1 MTLFL
6 RDDVEN
12 LQVNARIHMSYLALY
27 RKYRPSTFDEVKG
40 QDHIVTTLRNQL
52 RTGRVG
58 HAYLFCGTRGTGKT
72 SIAKIFAKA
81 VNCESPVE
89 GSPCGQC
96 RVCRSIEDGSFMN
109 VIEIDAA
116 SNNGVD
122 SVRQIVDEIKYSPSE
137 GKYRVYIIDEVHM
150 LSTGAFNALLK
161 TLEEPPSYVI
171 FILATTEVHKIPITI
186 LSRCQR
192 YDFRRISVDTIANHL
207 GLILRSEG
215 IGAEEKALQYVARIA
230 DGSMRDAESL
240 LDQCIAFYLGQDL
253 TYEKVLEILG
263 GLDNE
268 TYAGLLRYTVKG
280 DVARA
285 LGVFD
290 EAMIE
295 GKDPARFVTEFI
307 TYIRNVLIAKTT
319 PRPERVLEYSN
330 EQIEL
335 LKNEAQYYSVDTIIR
350 YIRILSELSGKLR
363 FATQKKVL
371 VEVALIKLCVP
382 ETESSNDALTERIG
396 KLEEKLS
403 RLAGGGTIEIRT
415 VSEATVVADEPDEE
429 DEVIVPVL
437 DEEMQKIGAAWDRI
451 IDVKKGPIFST
462 ELRGVIPTA
471 GPDGKLVLNFCEKET
486 PDGSEDIL
494 HSEASGRAFIERLCE
509 GVKESVKNILGLNIE
524 VTYKVEKERK
534 FKALKKVDISDLVA
548 AGVPINMGDN
558 ADT

>member
-1 MTLFL
+1 
-6 RDDVEN
+6 
-12 LQVNARIHMSYLALY
+12 MSYLALY

-52 RTGRVG
+52 QTGRVG

-81 VNCESPVE
+81 VNCESPIN

-96 RVCRSIEDGSFMN
+96 RICRGIDDGSCMN

-137 GKYRVYIIDEVHM
+137 GKYRVYIVDEVHM

-192 YDFRRISVDTIANHL
+192 YDFRRISVDTIAAHL
-207 GLILRSEG
+207 AAILESEG
-215 IGAEEKALQYVARIA
+215 INAGEKALQYVARVA

-268 TYAGLLRYTVKG
+268 TYAGLLRYIEKR

-319 PRPERVLEYSN
+319 PHPERVLEYSS

-335 LKNEAQYYSVDTIIR
+335 LANEAQYYSVDAIIR
-350 YIRILSELSGKLR
+350 FIRLLSELSGKLR
-363 FATQKKVL
+363 FATQKKIL

-382 ETESSNDALTERIG
+382 ETDRETDSLVQMID
-396 KLEEKLS
+396 KLEQRIKALEVNGVA
-403 RLAGGGTIEIRT
+403 RVAGEP
-415 VSEATVVADEPDEE
+415 VSDVVDNEPDD
-429 DEVIVPVL
+429 DEKDDFEITKINS
-437 DEEMQKIGAAWDRI
+437 EEMEKIGAAWDRI
-451 IDVKKGPIFST
+451 VNTKKGLIYNT
-462 ELRGVIPTA
+462 ELKSARPTEGA
-471 GPDGKLVLNFCEKET
+471 DGKLVLNFPEKET
-486 PDGSEDIL
+486 PDGTEDIL
-494 HSEASGRAFIERLCE
+494 HNETSGKAFLERLCE
-509 GVKESVKNILGLNIE
+509 GVKESIRQILNINVE
-524 VTYKVEKERK
+524 VTYKV
-534 FKALKKVDISDLVA
+534 LKKQNYKKAEKMDLSMLMA
-548 AGVPINMGDN
+548 PGVKINRG
-558 ADT
+558 

>member
-1 MTLFL
+1 
-6 RDDVEN
+6 
-12 LQVNARIHMSYLALY
+12 MSYLALY
-27 RKYRPSTFDEVKG
+27 RKYRPATFDEVKG

-52 RTGRVG
+52 KTGRVG

-81 VNCESPVE
+81 VNCESPVD

-96 RVCRSIEDGSFMN
+96 RICKSIEDGSFMN

-122 SVRQIVDEIKYSPSE
+122 SIRQIVDEIKYSPSE

-192 YDFRRISVDTIANHL
+192 YDFRRISVDTIAEHL
-207 GLILRSEG
+207 GSILRSEG
-215 IGAEEKALQYVARIA
+215 IAAEERALQYVARVA

-253 TYEKVLEILG
+253 TYDKVLEILG

-268 TYAGLLRYTVKG
+268 TYAGLLRFTVKG

-290 EAMIE
+290 DAMIQ
-295 GKDPARFVTEFI
+295 GKDPARFVTEFV

-319 PRPERVLEYSN
+319 PAPERVLEYSN

-335 LKNEAQYYSVDTIIR
+335 LKNEAKYYSVDAIIR

-371 VEVALIKLCVP
+371 TEVSLIKLCVP
-382 ETESSNDALTERIG
+382 ETESNNDALLQRIE

-403 RLAGGGTIEIRT
+403 QLSQGGIVT
-415 VSEATVVADEPDEE
+415 VQSAVTPATVDVQEE
-429 DEVIVPVL
+429 EEEVVIPVL
-437 DEEMQKIGAAWDRI
+437 DEEMQKIGEAWDRI
-451 IDVKKGPIFST
+451 IAVKKGPIFTT
-462 ELRGVIPTA
+462 ELKGVIPTA
-471 GPDGKLVLNFCEKET
+471 GPDGKLVLNFCEKES

-494 HSEASGRAFIERLCE
+494 HNDVSGRAFIERLCD
-509 GVKESVKNILGLNIE
+509 GVKESVKSILNLNIE
-524 VTYKVEKERK
+524 VTYRIEKEKK

-548 AGVPINMGDN
+548 AGVPINTG
-558 ADT
+558 T

>member
-1 MTLFL
+1 
-6 RDDVEN
+6 
-12 LQVNARIHMSYLALY
+12 MSYLALY

-40 QDHIVTTLRNQL
+40 QDHIVTTLKNQL
-52 RTGRVG
+52 KTGRVG

-89 GSPCGQC
+89 GSPCGKC
-96 RVCRSIEDGSFMN
+96 NVCKSIEDGSFMN

-171 FILATTEVHKIPITI
+171 FILATTEAHKIPITI
-186 LSRCQR
+186 LSRCQK
-192 YDFRRISVDTIANHL
+192 YSFRRISVETIAEHL
-207 GLILRSEG
+207 GSILKSEG
-215 IGAEEKALQYVARIA
+215 IEAEEKALQYVARLA

-253 TYEKVLEILG
+253 TYEKVLQILG

-268 TYAGLLRYTVKG
+268 TYAGLLRYIVKN

-295 GKDPARFVTEFI
+295 GKDSARFVTEFI
-307 TYIRNVLIAKTT
+307 TYIRNVLIVKTT

-335 LKNEAQYYSVDTIIR
+335 LRNEARHYEVSTIIK
-350 YIRILSELSGKLR
+350 YINSLSELSNKLR
-363 FATQKKVL
+363 FATQKRVL
-371 VEVALIKLCVP
+371 TEVEIIKLCVP
-382 ETESSNDALTERIG
+382 ETERNDGAVLERVR
-396 KLEEKLS
+396 KLEM
-403 RLAGGGTIEIRT
+403 RLEEI
-415 VSEATVVADEPDEE
+415 AQNGVVRVHENMTLPETQKDDREDEE
-429 DEVIVPVL
+429 EIPIPVL
-437 DEEMQKIGAAWDRI
+437 DEEMKKIGAAWDRI
-451 IDVKKGPIFST
+451 IDVNRGAIIRT
-462 ELRGVIPTA
+462 ELKGVVPTSGA
-471 GPDGKLVLNFCEKET
+471 DGKLVLNFFEKEL
-486 PDGSEDIL
+486 PDGTEDII
-494 HSEASGRAFIERLCE
+494 HNETSGKAFLERLCDI
-509 GVKESVKNILGLNIE
+509 VKESVKSVLNMSVE
-524 VTYKVEKERK
+524 VTFRVEKERK
-534 FKALKKVDISDLVA
+534 FQKLKKVDISDLVA
-548 AGVPINMGDN
+548 AGVPI
-558 ADT
+558 DTGNG

>member
-1 MTLFL
+1 
-6 RDDVEN
+6 
-12 LQVNARIHMSYLALY
+12 MSYLALY
-27 RKYRPSTFDEVKG
+27 RKYRPATFDEVKG

-52 RTGRVG
+52 KTGRVG

-81 VNCESPVE
+81 VNCESPVD

-96 RVCRSIEDGSFMN
+96 RICKSIEDGSFMN

-122 SVRQIVDEIKYSPSE
+122 SIRQIVDEIKYSPSE

-207 GLILRSEG
+207 AGILKSEG
-215 IGAEEKALQYVARIA
+215 INAEEKALQYVARVA

-240 LDQCIAFYLGQDL
+240 LDRCIAFYLGQDL
-253 TYEKVLEILG
+253 TYDKVLEILG

-268 TYAGLLRYTVKG
+268 TYAGLLRFIVKG

-290 EAMIE
+290 EAMTE

-319 PRPERVLEYSN
+319 PRPERVLEYST

-335 LKNEAQYYSVDTIIR
+335 LKNEAEYYSVDAIVR

-371 VEVALIKLCVP
+371 TEVAIIKLCVP
-382 ETESSNDALTERIG
+382 ETESGNDALLQRVE
-396 KLEEKLS
+396 KLEEKL
-403 RLAGGGTIEIRT
+403 AGIMQNGIVQVQSAPTGSSQPVEE
-415 VSEATVVADEPDEE
+415 SFEE
-429 DEVIVPVL
+429 DEIVVPVL
-437 DEEMQKIGAAWDRI
+437 DEEMRKIGEAWDRI
-451 IDVKKGPIFST
+451 IDVKKGPIFTT

-471 GPDGKLVLNFCEKET
+471 GADGRLVLNFCEKAS
-486 PDGSEDIL
+486 PDGSVDIL
-494 HSEASGRAFIERLCE
+494 HSESSGKAFIERLCE
-509 GVKESVKNILGLNIE
+509 GVKESIKNILNLNVE
-524 VTYKVEKERK
+524 VTYRIEKENK
-534 FKALKKVDISDLVA
+534 FKSLKKVDISDLVA
-548 AGVPINMGDN
+548 VGVPINTG
-558 ADT
+558 A